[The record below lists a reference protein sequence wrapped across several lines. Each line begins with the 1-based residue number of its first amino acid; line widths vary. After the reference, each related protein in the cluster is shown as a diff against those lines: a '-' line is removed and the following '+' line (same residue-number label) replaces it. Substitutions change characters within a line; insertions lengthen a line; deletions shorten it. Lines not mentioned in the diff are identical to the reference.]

1 MKNLLIGTLLF
12 FLGQSLIWIQT
23 NGQFVWKSFKDNPFL
38 LAFGFGT
45 IISYILIYA
54 TRFTVEYFDG
64 MLWPGRFIAFGMG
77 IVSFT
82 FLTWFFLGEGITT
95 KTAVSLGLSLIL
107 MSDASVCSS
116 YSRKKTGE
124 ELASSLFLC
133 YIKIVKIVM
142 VSYLVSFALG
152 ISVVGI
158 IAGIRLF
165 RQLKETQQQIINL
178 QKELNELCRDLT
190 KIRTSVDGKLG
201 LVNQEIDLRFNQIGK
216 TLNQEMEQVEERVK
230 FLSKRVS
237 QEY

>member
-1 MKNLLIGTLLF
+1 MI
-12 FLGQSLIWIQT
+12 
-23 NGQFVWKSFKDNPFL
+23 
-38 LAFGFGT
+38 
-45 IISYILIYA
+45 
-54 TRFTVEYFDG
+54 
-64 MLWPGRFIAFGMG
+64 
-77 IVSFT
+77 
-82 FLTWFFLGEGITT
+82 
-95 KTAVSLGLSLIL
+95 
-107 MSDASVCSS
+107 
-116 YSRKKTGE
+116 
-124 ELASSLFLC
+124 
-133 YIKIVKIVM
+133 
-142 VSYLVSFALG
+142 SYLVSFALG